1 MMATKQVM
9 IKGSNKLALA
19 KTNVEAMRTVLQ
31 SRVNIFEHSGI
42 SSGVI

>member
-1 MMATKQVM
+1 MMATKQDM
-9 IKGSNKLALA
+9 IKGSNKLSLA

-31 SRVNIFEHSGI
+31 SRVNNCEQGGI